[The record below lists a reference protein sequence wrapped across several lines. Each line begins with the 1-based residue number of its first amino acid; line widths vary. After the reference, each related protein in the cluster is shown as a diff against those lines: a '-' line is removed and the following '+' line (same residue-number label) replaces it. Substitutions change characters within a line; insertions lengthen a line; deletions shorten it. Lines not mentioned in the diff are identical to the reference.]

1 MSGRVVLVGAGPG
14 DPGLLTVRGRE
25 WLAAADVVVCDYLVH
40 GRLLEAVRPDAEVIR
55 VGASHGDPGRLSQQA
70 IEALLV
76 ARARAGRLV
85 VRLKNGDPFLFGR
98 GGEEATALRAAGVA
112 FEVVSGVTSALAVPA
127 WAGIPVTHRAHASLV
142 TIATGHQAATPDA
155 PSAPPQLPWALLA
168 QLGGTLVFLMGIRHL
183 EAILERLLAGGLDPA
198 TPAAVV
204 ERGTLGTQRTVV
216 APAATLAERARA
228 AAVRAPAVLVI
239 GRVVELREQVA
250 WVTARPLLGRRVVVT
265 RPREQA
271 PELARLLEA
280 RGAEVLVAP
289 TIVLEPPADP
299 APLERAVAAA
309 HGYDWIVFTSAN
321 GVRAFFARFA
331 AQQRDVRCLAPAAF
345 AAIGPETAAALERL
359 LLRPAVVAAEFRAEG
374 LLAALAGHDLAGR
387 RVLLPRA
394 AGARAVLPETLAA
407 RGARVDEV
415 VAYRAVP
422 PPPEAL
428 AELRRALAD
437 DTVDAIT
444 FTASST
450 VRHFARAF
458 GSEELAALAG
468 RARPVI
474 ACIGPVTADAAR
486 EVGLRVDVCPRA
498 YTAPALADAL
508 AEHFCNPGG
517 DHLSGGGG

>member
-1 MSGRVVLVGAGPG
+1 MSGQVILVGAGPG
-14 DPGLLTVRGRE
+14 DPGLLTLRGRE

-55 VGASHGDPGRLSQQA
+55 VGASHGDPNRLSQRA

-76 ARARAGRLV
+76 EKARAGNLV

-98 GGEEATALRAAGVA
+98 GGEEATALREAGVP
-112 FEVVSGVTSALAVPA
+112 FSVVPGVTSALAVPA

-142 TIATGHQAATPDA
+142 TIATGHQAASPDA
-155 PSAPPQLPWALLA
+155 PSAPPQLPWDGLA
-168 QLGGTLVFLMGIRHL
+168 RLGGTLVFLMGIRHL
-183 EAILERLLAGGLDPA
+183 EAILERLLAHGLAPD
-198 TPAAVV
+198 TPAALV

-216 APAATLAERARA
+216 ATAATLTATARA
-228 AAVRAPAVLVI
+228 EAVQAPAVLVV
-239 GRVVELREQVA
+239 GSVVDLRAQVA
-250 WVTARPLLGRRVVVT
+250 WVTDRPLLGRRIVVT

-271 PELARLLEA
+271 PELARLLED

-289 TIVLEPPADP
+289 TIVLAAPEDAG
-299 APLERAVAAA
+299 PLERAAASA
-309 HGYDWIVFTSAN
+309 ETYDWILFTSAN

-331 AQQRDVRCLAPAAF
+331 AQQRDVRVLAGCRF

-359 LLRPAVVAAEFRAEG
+359 LLRPAVIASEFRAEG
-374 LLAALAGHDLAGR
+374 LLDALAAHDLDGR

-394 AGARAVLPETLAA
+394 AGARAILPQALVQ

-422 PPPEAL
+422 PPPAAL
-428 AELRRALAD
+428 VELRRALDAGA
-437 DTVDAIT
+437 VDAIT

-450 VRHFARAF
+450 VRHFATAL
-458 GSEELAALAG
+458 GADVITAIAA
-468 RARPVI
+468 RRRPLV
-474 ACIGPVTADAAR
+474 ACIGPVTADTAR
-486 EVGLRVDVCPRA
+486 AVGLPVDVCPSA

-508 AEHFCNPGG
+508 ADHFCNPGRVQ
-517 DHLSGGGG
+517 LSGEGG